1 MLSPIES
8 VSVPVPMPG
17 YMLIV
22 EDNPGEARLVGL
34 MLSEL
39 SSMSLPPLRWVQ
51 TAAAALAMLA
61 AEPQCAIALLDLGLP
76 DSQGLDTLIEL
87 TRLHHRVPVVVLTG
101 NENNDVGTAAVAAG
115 AQDFLLKGQ
124 FDATSLSRCIAFA
137 AQRKQAELALL
148 DRSRLDDL
156 TRLPKRAILLDRLQ
170 TAIAD
175 SHRHRTLSALLFI
188 DLDLFKQVNDTH
200 GHTAGDAVLCA
211 VAQRIAKAVRA
222 SDTAARLGGDEFA
235 VLLGNLAHLDD
246 AMTVGQAIL
255 AAITEPVLFDG
266 KPLRVS
272 ASIGV
277 AHFRGNAESAE
288 QLLARAD
295 AAMYASKAAGKG
307 LVSLL

>member
-1 MLSPIES
+1 M
-8 VSVPVPMPG
+8 
-17 YMLIV
+17 
-22 EDNPGEARLVGL
+22 
-34 MLSEL
+34 
-39 SSMSLPPLRWVQ
+39 
-51 TAAAALAMLA
+51 
-61 AEPQCAIALLDLGLP
+61 
-76 DSQGLDTLIEL
+76 
-87 TRLHHRVPVVVLTG
+87 
-101 NENNDVGTAAVAAG
+101 
-115 AQDFLLKGQ
+115 
-124 FDATSLSRCIAFA
+124 
-137 AQRKQAELALL
+137 
-148 DRSRLDDL
+148 
-156 TRLPKRAILLDRLQ
+156 LDRLQ

>member
-1 MLSPIES
+1 ME
-8 VSVPVPMPG
+8 G
-17 YMLIV
+17 YILIV
-22 EDNPGEARLVGL
+22 EDNPGEARLISL

-39 SSMSLPPLRWVQ
+39 STTSLPPLRWVQ
-51 TAAAALAMLA
+51 TAGAALAMLA
-61 AEPQCAIALLDLGLP
+61 AEPQCAIVLLDLGLP
-76 DSQGLDTLIEL
+76 DSQGLDTLVEM

-101 NENNDVGTAAVAAG
+101 SENNDIGTAAVAAG

-124 FDATSLSRCIAFA
+124 YNAASLSRCVTFA

-156 TRLPKRAILLDRLQ
+156 TGLPKRAILLDRLQ

-188 DLDLFKQVNDTH
+188 DLDLFKLVNDTH
-200 GHTAGDAVLCA
+200 GHTAGDTVLRA
-211 VAQRIAKAVRA
+211 VAQRITNAVRA

-235 VLLGNLAHLDD
+235 VLLGNLTRLED
-246 AMTVGQAIL
+246 AVSIGQSIL
-255 AAITEPVLFDG
+255 RAITEPVPFGD

>member
-1 MLSPIES
+1 MLSPFE
-8 VSVPVPMPG
+8 SVPVPMPG

-22 EDNPGEARLVGL
+22 EDNPGEARLIGL
-34 MLSEL
+34 MLSGL
-39 SSMSLPPLRWVQ
+39 STMSLPPLRWVQ
-51 TAAAALAMLA
+51 TATAALAMLG
-61 AEPQCAIALLDLGLP
+61 AEPQCAIVLLDLGLP
-76 DSQGLDTLIEL
+76 DSQGLDTLLEM

-115 AQDFLLKGQ
+115 ARDFLLKGQ
-124 FDATSLSRCIAFA
+124 FDAASLSRCIAFA
-137 AQRKQAELALL
+137 ARRKQAELALL
-148 DRSRLDDL
+148 DRWLLDDL
-156 TRLPKRAILLDRLQ
+156 TGLPKRAILLERLQ

-188 DLDLFKQVNDTH
+188 DLDPFKQVNDTH

-211 VAQRIAKAVRA
+211 VAQRIGNAMRA

-235 VLLGNLAHLDD
+235 VLLGNLVHLDD
-246 AMTVGQAIL
+246 AMAIGQVIL
-255 AAITEPVLFDG
+255 AAIAEPVPFKG

>member
-1 MLSPIES
+1 
-8 VSVPVPMPG
+8 MPG

-22 EDNPGEARLVGL
+22 EDNPGEARLIGL

-39 SSMSLPPLRWVQ
+39 SATSLPPLRWVQ
-51 TAAAALAMLA
+51 TATAALTMLA
-61 AEPQCAIALLDLGLP
+61 TEPQCAIVLLDLGLP
-76 DSQGLDTLIEL
+76 DSQGLDTLLEM

-124 FDATSLSRCIAFA
+124 FNAASLSRCITFA

-156 TRLPKRAILLDRLQ
+156 TGLPKRAILLDRLQ

-200 GHTAGDAVLCA
+200 GHTAGDSVLCA
-211 VAQRIAKAVRA
+211 VAQRIANAVRA

-246 AMTVGQAIL
+246 AVSIGQAIL
-255 AAITEPVLFDG
+255 AAIAEPVPFKG
-266 KPLRVS
+266 KPLHVS